1 MLNFEEELKNFT
13 PSLENSEIDDA
24 LAKADITDMNDVMF
38 RAFNVQSKNRN
49 NNGLLNNQ

>member
-49 NNGLLNNQ
+49 NGLINNQ

>member
-38 RAFNVQSKNRN
+38 RAFNLQSKNRN
-49 NNGLLNNQ
+49 NGLINNQ